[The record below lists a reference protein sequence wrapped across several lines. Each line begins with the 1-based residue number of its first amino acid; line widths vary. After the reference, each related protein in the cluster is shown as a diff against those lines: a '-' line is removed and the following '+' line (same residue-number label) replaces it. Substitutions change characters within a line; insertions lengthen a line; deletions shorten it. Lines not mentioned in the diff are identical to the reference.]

1 MNAEAP
7 WNIELIFVTL
17 SIRHSASGC
26 LYDDA
31 PLNIACILVTLSTF
45 QASNGWSNDEA
56 PANMQLIS
64 VTFWTFQSPSLRGNQ
79 ISGAPRHRCDVVLR
93 LLSTLD
99 FDTAPSG
106 WLNDD
111 ASQNM

>member
-1 MNAEAP
+1 MNAAAP
-7 WNIELIFVTL
+7 WNMCDIFMTL

-26 LYDDA
+26 LYAEA
-31 PLNIACILVTLSTF
+31 PLNIACMLVTLSTF
-45 QASNGWSNDEA
+45 QVSRGWSNDAA

-64 VTFWTFQSPSLRGNQ
+64 VTFSTFQSPSLCGNQ

-93 LLSTLD
+93 ILSALD